1 MRRLLGSV
9 VLAALLFTALWFL
22 RDRDDQDSSPAPE
35 VSTSP
40 TSAPLLDLGADP
52 AAPPAPAPSSTTSA
66 EDDVAEE
73 NEAAAHDD
81 EHVEGELVD
90 PAAAAVP
97 RDGAQADRFV
107 RYEQAAVDFLTAFA
121 RPADDLAAQAWWT
134 NVSSRLTE
142 EAAADYEGT
151 DPRQVPF
158 TRVTSAAIIMPSEA
172 PAELLTIA
180 RVETDGGVY
189 LVEMQT
195 GPDGIRI
202 ARAVP
207 QPTGSQP

>member
-9 VLAALLFTALWFL
+9 VLAALLFAALWFL
-22 RDRDDQDSSPAPE
+22 RDRDDQGASPAPE
-35 VSTSP
+35 VSVSP
-40 TSAPLLDLGADP
+40 TSAPLLDLGVGP
-52 AAPPAPAPSSTTSA
+52 AASPAPTPSSTTNA
-66 EDDVAEE
+66 EHDVAGED
-73 NEAAAHDD
+73 EATAHDD

-97 RDGAQADRFV
+97 RDDAQADRFA

-121 RPADDLAAQAWWT
+121 RPADDLATQAWWA

-142 EAAADYEGT
+142 QAAADYEGT

-158 TRVTSAAIIMPSEA
+158 TPVTPPAPIMPSAA

-195 GPDGIRI
+195 GPDGILV

-207 QPTGSQP
+207 ERTGGQP